1 MHASTSSLTV
11 ALVASATLFA
21 SQVEGES
28 PSSLIRIERNPDPDL
43 AHAALPMT
51 RSSSSVARRAHIA
64 THHHHTRAS
73 DLQLGDHAIVV
84 DASSSG
90 NSQGG
95 GIRNSTINLTSISHQ
110 NNKRDSTFSGFS
122 RVVRSLFGVSTTR
135 RRSEAALPLTFAP
148 SSAAATTVV
157 AATAPKIA
165 TAAAAVNP
173 KGSKRT
179 KRSHNNNKR
188 ARRSSRPRS
197 FGKHPRPAVAA
208 PAPIINLKRRAP
220 VAAPVEN
227 PKSTLVVPVAARYI
241 TRQVKRGGATYTE
254 ALAQAFIY
262 SAAIAALPEST
273 PTTAPVVLAAEAAP
287 TVAAYIATPENNRN
301 DSRSPYNGSPLINAP
316 DGSYGNAAAA
326 RARSFSST
334 LSWASIAAASST
346 FSSSSSDAVPTST
359 TTPLVSV
366 DSNGIT
372 WVQAATALAT
382 PGPLSTSTSSSSTVI
397 NPKAAFAVASSSSS
411 AAAVSATTA
420 SSSIASAL
428 PTSPPP
434 STATLRR

>member
-21 SQVEGES
+21 SQVE
-28 PSSLIRIERNPDPDL
+28 
-43 AHAALPMT
+43 ALPMT

-95 GIRNSTINLTSISHQ
+95 GIKNSTINLTSISHQ

-122 RVVRSLFGVSTTR
+122 RVVRSLFGGSTTR

-148 SSAAATTVV
+148 SSAAA
-157 AATAPKIA
+157 AAAAPTAPKIA

-179 KRSHNNNKR
+179 KRSHNNSKR
-188 ARRSSRPRS
+188 ARRSSRPRN

-220 VAAPVEN
+220 VAAPVAVEN

-254 ALAQAFIY
+254 ALAQASIY

-346 FSSSSSDAVPTST
+346 LSSSSSNAVPTST

>member
-11 ALVASATLFA
+11 ALVASATLLA

-28 PSSLIRIERNPDPDL
+28 PSVHHPSRTKADPNRT
-43 AHAALPMT
+43 HTALPMT

-64 THHHHTRAS
+64 THHHHNARAA

-90 NSQGG
+90 NTQSG
-95 GIRNSTINLTSISHQ
+95 GIKNSTINLTSISHQ
-110 NNKRDSTFSGFS
+110 NKRSDSTFSGFS

-135 RRSEAALPLTFAP
+135 RRSSEEAALPLTFAP
-148 SSAAATTVV
+148 SSSAATAAAAATPS
-157 AATAPKIA
+157 ASKI
-165 TAAAAVNP
+165 AAVNP
-173 KGSKRT
+173 KGVKRT
-179 KRSHNNNKR
+179 KRSHAFSSKSKKG
-188 ARRSSRPRS
+188 RRSRRPRN
-197 FGKHPRPAVAA
+197 FGKHPRPA
-208 PAPIINLKRRAP
+208 PINLKKR
-220 VAAPVEN
+220 AAPIEN
-227 PKSTLVVPVAARYI
+227 PSQSTLVVPVAARYI
-241 TRQVKRGGATYTE
+241 TRQVKRGGGGATYSE
-254 ALAQAFIY
+254 ALAQASIY

-273 PTTAPVVLAAEAAP
+273 PTASAVVASEAAP
-287 TVAAYIATPENNRN
+287 TVAAYIASPQNNRN
-301 DSRSPYNGSPLINAP
+301 NSGSPYSGSPLMNAP

-326 RARSFSST
+326 RARGFSSST

-346 FSSSSSDAVPTST
+346 TSKPVPTSTT

-372 WVQAATALAT
+372 WVQAATAAFAT
-382 PGPLSTSTSSSSTVI
+382 PAPLSTSSSSTVI
-397 NPKAAFAVASSSSS
+397 NPKAALAVSSSS
-411 AAAVSATTA
+411 AAPSVQEATATSP
-420 SSSIASAL
+420 SSSTSAL